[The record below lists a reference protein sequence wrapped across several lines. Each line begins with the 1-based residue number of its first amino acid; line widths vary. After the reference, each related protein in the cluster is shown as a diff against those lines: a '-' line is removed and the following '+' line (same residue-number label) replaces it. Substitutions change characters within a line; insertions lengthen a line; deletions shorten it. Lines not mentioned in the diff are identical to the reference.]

1 MRPDGT
7 TPVAGPLSFNVRTKK
22 MKYEITT
29 KLYSPELDQE
39 FTSEELSQADSDTQ
53 QDVMRHWFF
62 QNYENPADR
71 TPYESKEGGYIYI
84 YGGPYD
90 AAEELGDMFDGIVPD
105 TVIELLV
112 GDLEGDCW
120 EWTSTPNEDDY
131 DDYYYDLVLSNTQFF
146 VTFKNNIDKISKLLK
161 IDVEETL
168 KQNLL
173 RLIFV
178 NIITS
183 LETYLSDA
191 FINTISLDKDFLRK
205 FVETN
210 TDFSKQ
216 KFTLNELFERVDTI
230 EKEVE
235 KYLLSQLWHNLAK
248 IQPLYEQTFC
258 VSFPDNL
265 SDIYKSIVK
274 RHDFVHR
281 NGKGKDGQ
289 ELIITIE
296 EIDKLI
302 IQTTEMVEYIDK
314 QLNELHGQIEV
325 KF

>member
-1 MRPDGT
+1 M
-7 TPVAGPLSFNVRTKK
+7 KK
-22 MKYEITT
+22 EKTF
-29 KLYSPELDQE
+29 KFYSPEMDQE
-39 FTSEELSQADSDTQ
+39 YTAEELSKVDSEIQ

-62 QNYENPADR
+62 QNYENPAER

-90 AAEELGDMFDGIVPD
+90 AGEELGDMFGGIVPED
-105 TVIELLV
+105 VMELLV
-112 GDLEGDCW
+112 GDLEGECW

-131 DDYYYDLVLSNTQFF
+131 DEYYYDLVLSNTEYF
-146 VTFKNNIDKISKLLK
+146 VTFKNNIDKISQLLK
-161 IDVEETL
+161 IEVDEAL

-191 FINTISLDKDFLRK
+191 FINTLSLDKKFIRT
-205 FVETN
+205 FVEKN
-210 TDFSKQ
+210 TDFAKQ
-216 KFTLNELFERVDTI
+216 KFTLNELFEKFETI

-258 VSFPDNL
+258 ITFPENL
-265 SDIYKSIVK
+265 SDIFKAIVK

-281 NGKGKDGQ
+281 NGKGKDGKEQ
-289 ELIITIE
+289 IVTID
-296 EIDKLI
+296 EIEKLI
-302 IQTTEMVEYIDK
+302 LQTTEMVEHVDK
-314 QLNELHGQIEV
+314 QLNELHGSN
-325 KF
+325 